1 MTLKVILGHEL
12 VELFN
17 KLMENVGL
25 VDKTWRHLASYGN
38 ADPKET
44 IFSTIAA
51 NLAI

>member
-1 MTLKVILGHEL
+1 MILGHEL
-12 VELFN
+12 VELFTSN
-17 KLMENVGL
+17 KLMENDGL

-38 ADPKET
+38 ADPKEK